1 MVSWIVIRYIFV
13 VGTNR
18 SRVRI
23 FTEAITVTIKSITL
37 DMVMM
42 TRITIRFIIPV
53 RNSRIAIRIYVKV
66 VDIIIVIIF
75 VSVRVIFMTKVI
87 IIVIIIN
94 CIIRKSVI
102 EGCYALCRAYS
113 RK

>member
-1 MVSWIVIRYIFV
+1 
-13 VGTNR
+13 
-18 SRVRI
+18 
-23 FTEAITVTIKSITL
+23 
-37 DMVMM
+37 MVMM

-87 IIVIIIN
+87 IVIIIN
-94 CIIRKSVI
+94 CIIRKFVI

>member
-1 MVSWIVIRYIFV
+1 
-13 VGTNR
+13 
-18 SRVRI
+18 
-23 FTEAITVTIKSITL
+23 
-37 DMVMM
+37 MVMM

-94 CIIRKSVI
+94 CIIRKFVI